1 MIALEMQ
8 GSILNHSVFVSSHLL
23 PASARNAKVIVMY
36 EEANVDKAAVPDIL
50 ALARNAQANFP
61 KQNNVELQ
69 QDLRTMRD
77 EWERK
82 L

>member
-1 MIALEMQ
+1 
-8 GSILNHSVFVSSHLL
+8 
-23 PASARNAKVIVMY
+23 MY

-61 KQNNVELQ
+61 KQNNVKLQ
-69 QDLRTMRD
+69 QNLRTMRD